1 MMRSQLRLLALAVAL
16 TSATSLQADIAQS
29 ERKSSYE
36 MMAPQSRSMQ
46 DDDTANPAMLSAL
59 DGEALWKKKAGETN
73 KSCADCHGDART
85 SMRGMTAR
93 YPAHDV
99 ATRRVVDLEERIGLC
114 QAREQKTTPFA
125 RETRDM
131 LALSTYLGLQSRG
144 LPISPSQ
151 DEALQKAIER
161 GRALYFK
168 RQGQLNLSCAN
179 CHDQN
184 WGGRLGGAT
193 IPQGHPT
200 GYPIYRLEWNSVG
213 SLQRRLRNCLTG
225 MRAEV
230 YGLGAPELTDI
241 EAYLM
246 WRARGMIMDAPGVRP

>member
-1 MMRSQLRLLALAVAL
+1 MFVRARLLALAVAL
-16 TSATSLQADIAQS
+16 TSASSLQADIAQS
-29 ERKSSYE
+29 ERKSSYD
-36 MMAPQSRSMQ
+36 MMAPQTRAMQ
-46 DDDTANPAMLSAL
+46 DDDTTNPAMLSVL
-59 DGEALWKKKAGETN
+59 DGEALWNKKAGETD
-73 KSCADCHGDART
+73 KACADCHGDARN
-85 SMRGMTAR
+85 SMRGMAAR
-93 YPAHDV
+93 YPAHDA

-114 QAREQKTTPFA
+114 QAREQKSSPFA
-125 RETRDM
+125 RETRGM
-131 LALSTYLGLQSRG
+131 LAISSFLALQSRG
-144 LPISPSQ
+144 LPISPSR
-151 DEALQKAIER
+151 DENLQRAIDR

-179 CHDQN
+179 CHDDH
-184 WGGRLGGAT
+184 WGGRLAGAI

-200 GYPIYRLEWNSVG
+200 GYPLYRLEWHSVG

-230 YGLGAPELTDI
+230 YGLGAPELTDL

>member
-1 MMRSQLRLLALAVAL
+1 MRFAARLLALAVAL

-29 ERKSSYE
+29 ERKSSYD
-36 MMAPQSRSMQ
+36 MMAPENRAMQ
-46 DDDTANPAMLSAL
+46 DDDMTNPAMLSVL
-59 DGEALWKKKAGETN
+59 DGETLWNRKTGESD
-73 KSCADCHGDART
+73 KSCADCHGDARKA
-85 SMRGMTAR
+85 MRGTAAR
-93 YPAHDV
+93 YPAQDV
-99 ATRRVVDLEERIGLC
+99 ATRRVVGLEERIGLC
-114 QAREQKTTPFA
+114 QAREQKSTPFA

-131 LALSTYLGLQSRG
+131 LALSTFIALQSRG

-151 DEALQKAIER
+151 DENLQRAIER

-179 CHDQN
+179 CHDDN
-184 WGGRLGGAT
+184 WGRKLGGAT

-213 SLQRRLRNCLTG
+213 SLQRRLRNCLIG

-246 WRARGMIMDAPGVRP
+246 WRARGMVMDAPGVRP

>member
-1 MMRSQLRLLALAVAL
+1 MRLQARLLALTVAL
-16 TSATSLQADIAQS
+16 VSATSLQADIAQS
-29 ERKSSYE
+29 ERKSSYD
-36 MMAPQSRSMQ
+36 MMAPQSRAMQ
-46 DDDTANPAMLSAL
+46 DEDMSNPAMLSAL
-59 DGEALWKKKAGETN
+59 DGEALWNKKTGESNKA
-73 KSCADCHGDART
+73 CADCHGDARQV
-85 SMRGMTAR
+85 MRGTAAR
-93 YPAHDV
+93 YPAHDPL
-99 ATRRVVDLEERIGLC
+99 TRRVVDLEERIGLC
-114 QAREQKTTPFA
+114 QAREQKAAPFA

-131 LALSTYLGLQSRG
+131 LALSTFIALQSRG

-151 DEALQKAIER
+151 DESLQRAIER

-179 CHDQN
+179 CHDDN
-184 WGGRLGGAT
+184 WGRKLGGAT

>member
-1 MMRSQLRLLALAVAL
+1 
-16 TSATSLQADIAQS
+16 
-29 ERKSSYE
+29 
-36 MMAPQSRSMQ
+36 
-46 DDDTANPAMLSAL
+46 
-59 DGEALWKKKAGETN
+59 
-73 KSCADCHGDART
+73 
-85 SMRGMTAR
+85 MRGMAAR

-114 QAREQKTTPFA
+114 QAREQQASPFA
-125 RETRDM
+125 RESRDM
-131 LALSTYLGLQSRG
+131 LALSTYLALQSRG